1 MSAVCCTQPATGQWG
16 LVRALVPLCWRTA
29 IANFADEMTIPFTI
43 EKHDRILVTGAGGFI
58 GRQVVH
64 SLLTLGFRNIR
75 CLRRSAGH
83 TSQRSDA
90 RIETIYGNLL
100 AKEDCNRAAEGV
112 AVVLHLAAARGEKSF
127 PDAFL
132 NSVVSTRNLL
142 DACAQTGTMKRFVNV
157 SSFSVYT
164 NKHNRKPGLIDEFSE
179 VEVRA
184 ELRGD
189 AYSFAK
195 LKQDELVASYCKRL
209 GISYVIV
216 RPGHVYGPGN
226 EAISARVGISP
237 FGFFMHLGGPNR
249 IPLTYVD
256 NCADAVALAGVT
268 TGVDGELFNVVD
280 DDLPTSREFLRL
292 YKKNV
297 KKFPSVYIPHAFSY
311 LFCYLWEK
319 YSGWSKGQLPPAFN
333 TRRWYSFWKKA
344 RYSNTKIKQHLGW
357 NPRIKTQEALD
368 RYFEAC
374 RRRLEHA

>member
-1 MSAVCCTQPATGQWG
+1 MAKHF
-16 LVRALVPLCWRTA
+16 
-29 IANFADEMTIPFTI
+29 IID
-43 EKHDRILVTGAGGFI
+43 KHDRILVTGAGGFI
-58 GRQVVH
+58 GRRVVQ

-75 CLRRSAGH
+75 CLRRSAEDATLGASS
-83 TSQRSDA
+83 TMSDP
-90 RIETIYGNLL
+90 RIETVFGNLL
-100 AKEDCNRAAEGV
+100 AKEECNRAAEGV
-112 AVVLHLAAARGEKSF
+112 TIVLHLAAGRGEKSF

-142 DACAQTGTMKRFVNV
+142 NACAESNTLKRFVNV

-164 NKHNRKPGLIDEFSE
+164 NKHNRIARLIDEYSE
-179 VEVRA
+179 VEARA

-195 LKQDELVASYCKRL
+195 LKQDELVADYCKRL

-237 FGFFMHLGGPNR
+237 FGLFMHLGGSNR
-249 IPLTYVD
+249 VPLTYVD

-268 TGVDGELFNVVD
+268 TGIDGELFNIVD

-292 YKKNV
+292 YKKKV
-297 KKFPSVYIPHAFSY
+297 KEFPSIYIPHAFSY
-311 LFCYLWEK
+311 AFCFLWEK
-319 YSGWSKGQLPPAFN
+319 YSSWSNGQLPPAFN

-344 RYSNTKIKQHLGW
+344 QYSNEKIKRQLGW
-357 NPRIKTQEALD
+357 NPEIRTRDGLE

-374 RRRLEHA
+374 RGRLEHA